1 MAHELPML
9 CVLVS
14 GPEKDVRNLIAKHA
28 LVLEATRRD
37 GEEISG
43 YAFVTEERLKALKAP
58 RLKFKVVHDATA
70 HGRER
75 QKEVMTDNPY
85 RDGGFP
91 AGLGRLIKG
100 GRDVS

>member
-1 MAHELPML
+1 MARDLPTL

-14 GPEKDVRNLIAKHA
+14 GPEKDIRSLVAKRALI
-28 LVLEATRRD
+28 LEATRRD
-37 GEEISG
+37 GEEVSG
-43 YAFVTEERLKALKAP
+43 YAFVTKDRLKELKAP
-58 RLKFKVVHDATA
+58 RLRFKVVHDATA

-91 AGLGRLIKG
+91 AGLGQLIKG